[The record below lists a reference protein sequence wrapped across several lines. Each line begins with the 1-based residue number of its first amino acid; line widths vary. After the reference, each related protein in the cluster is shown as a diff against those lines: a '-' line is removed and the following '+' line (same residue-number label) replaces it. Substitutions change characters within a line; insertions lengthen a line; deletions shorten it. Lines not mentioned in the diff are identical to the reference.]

1 MRKKI
6 LLMTFLTLLLTA
18 MGTGALYAQDN
29 VVTIGTEEG
38 GYTPALSNCVPIRNN
53 YEQSI
58 SQQYY
63 WANEIGK
70 TSGTI
75 TSVSFMAGPQ
85 NGTSTDGIDDYPT
98 TRSLEVYM
106 KNVDETCFNTISDGS
121 LDKTMITL
129 STNDLV
135 FSGNITFIAEQWND
149 IEIPNGFEYDGRN
162 ILLCVV
168 DKTSSYIS
176 GVDAFFK
183 CFEWM
188 EIMEINQQNSVN
200 VSRSL
205 YKTNTSKTAHF
216 NPTSAIDKCSQ
227 SFNVPCVQF
236 TFEVPTQ
243 FEGEGTEESP
253 YIIADI
259 DDLSNLR
266 NKVNEGETYVGKY
279 FKLTEDIT
287 LTGEWTPIGNG
298 SRSSSTYTGNAFK
311 GVFDGNEK
319 TIDGLNIANGSSDE
333 TKGLFGVVDGGTV
346 KNLKLTNVDISTS
359 SKNVG
364 AAAGLMVN
372 NATIDKVEVSGTLE
386 APDGVGG
393 IVGRMIIDGT
403 ISNCT
408 NNAEVTA
415 TTAAGGIVGKAYYSA
430 LNKTMNITDCTN
442 KGNITGSYA
451 AGGIAALSAA
461 NISGCSNIA
470 VIASNEAGGIVGE
483 QIMYG
488 TINNNVNSG
497 LIKNINNDGFA
508 HGGIIGW
515 VRYHE
520 STTNYPLNGIINVTN
535 NTNTANIEATG
546 AAGGSGGIVGHIYNQ
561 ANVTGNTNKAEHIY
575 GGAFAAGIAGSL
587 QQENNNL
594 DIENT
599 TITVSNNISLT
610 SIENITV
617 AGLCK
622 NLFAYNNDAANF
634 VVKDNLSNPPV
645 AQIGDVAYETLQD
658 AFDAV
663 LDGETITLIDDVTV
677 SVATA
682 AYNDGTYIDG
692 VRYTGDKSFTVDFK
706 GKTVTDDGCVNDYLI
721 YINNKGEKASEITFT
736 NGTIVS
742 ANGCW
747 SAVCVNSSAATQNV
761 ELNLN
766 GMNITNSNDADYSGN
781 PVVRVRTLA
790 TVNVND
796 GTTITSN
803 GASYGVAAN
812 TDGSTININ
821 EGATIVQQNSG
832 TTAGNSVF
840 AAVGGKGVINIK
852 GGTITSDKFGVHTM
866 TTGTPVIN
874 ISGGTITAPVALKS
888 STNGGNGELATI
900 NVTGGTI
907 NGTLE
912 TYTDNGKIVVSGG
925 TFSVDPSD
933 YCADGFVPVENA
945 DGTFGVEKAPVASI
959 NGTKYTSLAEA
970 VAAAQAGDEIV
981 LIADVTTADG
991 VVITDK
997 NLTIDL
1003 NGKTYTV
1010 TEGASTNNRNFK
1022 INGTS
1027 VVTVKNGTMVAAG
1040 EYSSGAYGTIRTEGT
1055 ANVTLTGLKLYNYRG
1070 NGLNIKACT
1079 GTTVTIENTEI
1090 YANYG
1095 GGIESAGGTI
1105 VVNNGVTVEQ
1115 KGMYTAPY
1123 NSMAI
1128 SVNGG
1133 GKVTVNGGTF
1143 STECITA
1150 EEANN
1155 QGTSH
1160 GPWVAGVLNSGG
1172 TLIINDGTFS
1182 NDNFGENS
1190 LATYARGAIL
1200 ADTKAKVEIYG
1211 GTFNVLKNVIDIQNN
1226 LGDTNNNPSVL
1237 LAGGT
1242 YSADPT
1248 ISAQYGSNL
1257 ITLAEDYVA
1266 VENNDVWNVVK
1277 AAAKIGETKYATL
1290 EEAIDAAKDGEEID
1304 LLKSVELTSTL
1315 LLTKNN
1321 ILDGNGFRLTPA
1333 EDFTP
1338 DGNGAVIVL
1347 AANMSGYEANRTY
1360 TVKNL
1365 IIAEFSTPS
1374 RIVRANFC
1382 NATIQNCS
1390 FVNNNSESIITSAYA
1405 VLNVENN
1412 TFTDNTASFAVINV
1426 GSDVSDGT
1434 ALVAE
1439 ITGNKFYN
1447 NEAAIAGIFL
1457 ASSADVTDNH
1467 FKDNTHTGANANA
1480 AAILAGPYTGSMAY
1494 TVNINSNAFE
1504 NAMSKDG
1511 TALPSVFA
1519 EDWSANYG
1527 STTSFDLSLNYW
1539 DGNEPEA
1546 GTAYKTSGENPQVT
1560 VKSYYTTYT
1569 NKTLGGL
1576 IEYPQGDKP
1585 HAYVSETTIWGQTWT
1600 NAKESYVIKV
1610 LNAENEVMGT
1620 SALNTNLDVTM
1631 DGDVEVTWHIT
1642 LPGITDEDQYW
1653 IQEWIAQP
1661 NVNNMPAKVELWVDG
1676 VKVNEGPVQF
1686 NGPDNIN
1693 KIYAATADAEGKLIR
1708 FYNSIET
1715 IVNNEE
1721 NVNVVLVRDVTGSFE
1736 TFHNVTLYSGVEG
1749 GASIT
1754 NTYSADYTNFNKVI
1768 VKNGVTLNMD
1778 NVLSETTESVN
1789 TIEGTMNVVKVYYH
1803 SSDAKTEIKNGGKVT
1818 TGGMTIVRY
1827 NNNPESGIYIYGDG
1841 DDATIEFSCQGDAI
1855 GAYSGTFYAEDA
1867 VVETKGLRLDF
1878 KKENSEELDVYAQ
1891 INAQFVD
1898 TKLSVSSE
1906 LRLYK
1911 DAALTLNGATV
1922 TAGKVQ
1928 IRQNATPTINI
1939 ENSTIKANSVE
1950 NLTGATWN
1958 AVMDEDGYVTFVRT
1972 GLVGEGTEANPYLIN
1987 NLEDLVFFRDQ
1998 VNGGNN
2004 YAGKHVKLADNI
2016 DLSSIENW
2024 TPIGDITYDNKYQ
2037 PADNTKVFSGVFNG
2051 NDKVISNL
2059 TINRTVGGADT
2070 QANVGLFGIT
2080 GEGSVI
2086 KNLTLSDV
2094 NITTDGRNVGA
2105 LAGFAYKATLDNI
2118 TVNGKIN
2125 INGGNNVSGVA
2136 GMTRYHAMSATN
2148 IKVIGNDDSAI
2159 VGNNIVGGIFAEIAP
2174 NGSVQTFENLSVEN
2188 VAITGA
2194 SGVGGIVGL
2203 LTTGAVDNVT
2213 VKNVVL
2219 TGRTDYQGNA
2229 MGRIRLGSIAGL
2241 MGGQY
2246 ATIANVTVE
2255 NVTAMNLDNN
2265 QIEDLPIIGAN
2276 YDASSNATEAKIGD
2290 TYYATLAKAY
2300 DAAEANQTITILS
2313 NIETS
2318 ELIKV
2323 EKSVVIDLN
2332 GKTVTANCK
2341 KAFEVY
2347 ANATIKNGAIEA
2359 AQRCVDTRKA
2369 VELTLTD
2376 VTLIADEY
2384 TTHGNP
2390 QPLTIGGSENGTK
2403 VVMTNVNISA
2413 ADGYG
2418 IITFVETELTATIS
2432 TIGGY
2437 NALYVKPGSDNSTFN
2452 FVDSDLSGST
2462 VGNDVEGNSFSTI
2475 AVRANNVAV
2484 NVDAESTV
2492 TANGNHCYAISFKS
2506 SSQNEAATGSR
2517 VTVEGEITGNI
2528 LDAAPNGNTVKVKAE
2543 YADDLLAEGYA
2554 TTEADAND
2562 LVEVSGLAEAK
2573 IGDNY
2578 YETLAD
2584 AATAAQDGETI
2595 QLIWAEGNDPISMAA
2610 SFYGKNVTITGTAT
2624 VDWSKGNLFIGRGG
2638 VGNAT
2643 LTFNGAN
2650 LTSASDNASTGIHV
2664 SGREK
2669 NTNNKYDGTVNINN
2683 STIELDYLINKG
2695 TMTLDNNSTLT
2706 VKNGFSIG
2714 GRPASETES
2723 GEDATATI
2731 TLSNNSRVVVN
2742 KHNGMGLGYE
2752 AIGVMNIDATST
2764 FETTQAFLVTAK
2776 GTMNNAGTVEI
2787 TGTLTNEGNINFTD
2801 DAATLATTTEDLTIN
2816 YNLDPDKK
2824 VAYIDG
2830 VYKVVDKVYVAQI
2843 GEDNKFETLHEA
2855 FDAAQ
2860 DGDEIVVLKD
2870 IVLTE
2875 GITVAADKTVALDLN
2890 GKTITGTPAE
2900 AKAFAVITNKGN
2912 LTITDGTETEGKIVC
2927 DHKLAGSTGY
2937 AVNTITNSGTLT
2949 IVASTIQNTSTAS
2962 NQIGYAI
2969 DNNSTTGNTILVI
2982 EGDSKVTASGSGYY
2996 DGIRQFCNS
3005 ETNENSVTIKG
3016 GEVSSL
3022 WLQNPSD
3029 GSGTQNT
3036 KDVKGSFAINGG
3048 TLNNLY
3054 LEPSTQFAGAITGGH
3069 VGNISR
3075 FQTAEGRDLEGFITG
3090 GTFSVDPTAYCA
3102 QGYSA
3107 KDNEDGTYSV
3117 IMTSGTQEI
3126 ALALG
3131 WNWFSSY
3138 IDLSGET
3145 GLEKVQTALGTNG
3158 VQIKGKFN
3166 NNSSSYQ
3173 DLGNGTSAW
3182 IGDFDLSTKQMYMI
3196 NTSADVT
3203 MEITGNVVDREE
3215 TTISLGAGWNWI
3227 SYPLYETVDINEALA
3242 NHNTAADGDA
3252 IKTLDKT
3259 SVYYSTLDKWI
3270 GDLTELTPGQGYM
3283 YKSANATSFVYSAG
3297 SSRSAKSDAVSENK
3311 FWKSNANKFAN
3322 NMTVVAMLSIDGE
3335 IVNDNYEIAAFAN
3348 GECRGSARPVYVEEL
3363 DQYILFLTINGEDVQ
3378 ELTFKYYDVNYGT
3391 VYELNNRINYS
3402 NDAVLGSIDEPYMFN
3417 LGILNIEEATLSDIN
3432 IYPNPTTTG
3441 KEINLEAT
3449 CDKVEVFN
3457 ALGVKVAEYSN
3468 VDSID
3473 ALETAG
3479 IYVIRVTIDGDARN
3493 CRLVVK

>member
-1 MRKKI
+1 MRKKF

-29 VVTIGTEEG
+29 VVTIDGTVG
-38 GYTPALSNCVPIRNN
+38 GCTSTTSMYVPIYNN
-53 YEQSI
+53 EDYAI

-63 WANEIGK
+63 LADEIAKPEG
-70 TSGTI
+70 GTI
-75 TSVSFMAGPQ
+75 TSIAFQAADDAMFYIDRNLTIYMV
-85 NGTSTDGIDDYPT
+85 NTSDSKFSYANKN
-98 TRSLEVYM
+98 M
-106 KNVDETCFNTISDGS
+106 KQLNNEDI
-121 LDKTMITL
+121 
-129 STNDLV
+129 V
-135 FSGNITFIAEQWND
+135 FSSSVPLSENAGINIALTK
-149 IEIPNGFEYDGRN
+149 PFEYTGGN

-168 DKTSSYIS
+168 DNTGDNTGTYASETNGNGYKADY
-176 GVDAFFK
+176 FK
-183 CFEWM
+183 CFYWKE
-188 EIMEINQQNSVN
+188 ETNDAAYC
-200 VSRSL
+200 RSL
-205 YKTNTSKTAHF
+205 YKGNHNTNGGYDPTTSSSIAGI
-216 NPTSAIDKCSQ
+216 TST
-227 SFNVPCVQF
+227 NVPCVQF
-236 TFEVPTQ
+236 TFEAASTAQTYTYAEFNALIKDNGSYDGTADETVVILKDSERSYQNNKTAQFFIGATNVNITDPVETVNVTGVTFMFDDDDLENAYTSGELQIFAKDIEFTNCTFIGTAVSPWGKSNSENAETATFTNCIWQDLSGRYGVHQNRASELTVTGCTFENCERGIHTNSSTVASITITNNRFTGIGAEYGVLCLAENGNVGNATLNINGNTAEGQVFLRQLNTTTTYAQVSEILDTENNTYGTAYVNGSTEPAAPVAKIGDVEYATLQAAVDAAVDGDVVTLIADVTENEVLITQKADVDVTIDGNDKTFTGHMTIFGSGRHTGAETLTIQNVVFQAVDGKGECIASATNINGVNSYAHNVTIDGCSFKGNDTYSANNTFAIRFPSGGVGYDLTVKNCTADNKMFGLLWVTQVVGELIVDNCTAEGVKEGIVLTNTTKATITETTIDASNVAIRAGQTGAADGTINEFTFNNNTLKSDAIAIQLRGNATDANLSMEQNVVSGTTHISGNTAATNIAADANYWDGNENPTVDGTAVLVDSYYTDNTLNNL
-243 FEGEGTEESP
+243 ESIYGGEGTEANP
-253 YIIADI
+253 FTIANI
-259 DDLSNLR
+259 DALKMFRDR
-266 NKVNEGETYVGKY
+266 VNAGKDYSGKY
-279 FKLTEDIT
+279 FQLTSNIT
-287 LTGEWTPIGNG
+287 LTEAWTPIGNG
-298 SRSSSTYTGNAFK
+298 SRSGSTYTGNAFK

-346 KNLKLTNVDISTS
+346 KNFKLTNVNISTS

-372 NATIDKVEVSGTLE
+372 NATIDKVEVSGTLT

-408 NNAEVTA
+408 NNATVTA
-415 TTAAGGIVGKAYYSA
+415 TLTSAGAGGIVGKAYYSA
-430 LNKTMNITDCTN
+430 LNKIMSITNCTN
-442 KGNITGSYA
+442 NGAVTCGYA
-451 AGGIAALSAA
+451 AGGITALSAA
-461 NISGCSNIA
+461 NVSNCSNTATITA
-470 VIASNEAGGIVGE
+470 GTEGGGIIGE
-483 QIMYG
+483 QSMYG
-488 TINNNVNSG
+488 TVTGNTNSG
-497 LIKNINNDGFA
+497 LIKNNGTGGFGY
-508 HGGIIGW
+508 GGIIGW
-515 VRYHE
+515 VRY
-520 STTNYPLNGIINVTN
+520 SGNVTDYPLNGIINVTN

-546 AAGGSGGIVGHIYNQ
+546 STGGSGGIVGHIYNQ

-587 QQENNNL
+587 QQATGNL

-622 NLFAYNNDAANF
+622 DLFAYNNDAANF

-645 AQIGDVAYETLQD
+645 AKIGDVEYTTLQ
-658 AFDAV
+658 
-663 LDGETITLIDDVTV
+663 
-677 SVATA
+677 
-682 AYNDGTYIDG
+682 
-692 VRYTGDKSFTVDFK
+692 
-706 GKTVTDDGCVNDYLI
+706 
-721 YINNKGEKASEITFT
+721 
-736 NGTIVS
+736 
-742 ANGCW
+742 
-747 SAVCVNSSAATQNV
+747 
-761 ELNLN
+761 
-766 GMNITNSNDADYSGN
+766 
-781 PVVRVRTLA
+781 
-790 TVNVND
+790 
-796 GTTITSN
+796 
-803 GASYGVAAN
+803 
-812 TDGSTININ
+812 
-821 EGATIVQQNSG
+821 
-832 TTAGNSVF
+832 
-840 AAVGGKGVINIK
+840 
-852 GGTITSDKFGVHTM
+852 
-866 TTGTPVIN
+866 
-874 ISGGTITAPVALKS
+874 
-888 STNGGNGELATI
+888 
-900 NVTGGTI
+900 
-907 NGTLE
+907 
-912 TYTDNGKIVVSGG
+912 
-925 TFSVDPSD
+925 
-933 YCADGFVPVENA
+933 
-945 DGTFGVEKAPVASI
+945 
-959 NGTKYTSLAEA
+959 EA
-970 VAAAQAGDEIV
+970 V
-981 LIADVTTADG
+981 
-991 VVITDK
+991 
-997 NLTIDL
+997 N
-1003 NGKTYTV
+1003 
-1010 TEGASTNNRNFK
+1010 
-1022 INGTS
+1022 
-1027 VVTVKNGTMVAAG
+1027 
-1040 EYSSGAYGTIRTEGT
+1040 
-1055 ANVTLTGLKLYNYRG
+1055 
-1070 NGLNIKACT
+1070 
-1079 GTTVTIENTEI
+1079 
-1090 YANYG
+1090 
-1095 GGIESAGGTI
+1095 
-1105 VVNNGVTVEQ
+1105 
-1115 KGMYTAPY
+1115 
-1123 NSMAI
+1123 
-1128 SVNGG
+1128 
-1133 GKVTVNGGTF
+1133 
-1143 STECITA
+1143 
-1150 EEANN
+1150 
-1155 QGTSH
+1155 
-1160 GPWVAGVLNSGG
+1160 
-1172 TLIINDGTFS
+1172 
-1182 NDNFGENS
+1182 
-1190 LATYARGAIL
+1190 
-1200 ADTKAKVEIYG
+1200 
-1211 GTFNVLKNVIDIQNN
+1211 
-1226 LGDTNNNPSVL
+1226 
-1237 LAGGT
+1237 
-1242 YSADPT
+1242 
-1248 ISAQYGSNL
+1248 
-1257 ITLAEDYVA
+1257 
-1266 VENNDVWNVVK
+1266 
-1277 AAAKIGETKYATL
+1277 
-1290 EEAIDAAKDGEEID
+1290 AAKDGEEID

-1333 EDFTP
+1333 EGFTP

-1365 IIAEFSTPS
+1365 TIEGFSTPS

-1405 VLNVENN
+1405 VLNVEDN

-1467 FKDNTHTGANANA
+1467 FKDNTHTGDNANA

-1560 VKSYYTTYT
+1560 VKSYYRTYT
-1569 NKTLGGL
+1569 NKTLGDL
-1576 IEYPQGDKP
+1576 VEYPQGDKP

-1736 TFHNVTLYSGVEG
+1736 TFHNVTLYSGVKG

-1768 VKNGVTLNMD
+1768 VKNGVTLNM
-1778 NVLSETTESVN
+1778 NRVYSTTAESVN
-1789 TIEGTMNVVKVYYH
+1789 TIEGTMNVVGVYYH

-1867 VVETKGLRLDF
+1867 VVETKGLRLDY
-1878 KKENSEELDVYAQ
+1878 KKDNSEELDEYAQ
-1891 INAQFVD
+1891 INAKFVD

-1950 NLTGATWN
+1950 NLSGATWN

-1972 GLVGEGTEANPYLIN
+1972 GLAGEGTEANPYLIN

-2004 YAGKHVKLADNI
+2004 YAGKYVKLAADIN
-2016 DLSSIENW
+2016 LESENW
-2024 TPIGDITYDNKYQ
+2024 TPIGDITYDTKNNPYK
-2037 PADNTKVFSGVFNG
+2037 PADDTKVFSGVFDG
-2051 NDKVISNL
+2051 NDKVISKL

-2255 NVTAMNLDNN
+2255 NVTAMNLDNT

-2290 TYYATLAKAY
+2290 TYYATLQTAI
-2300 DAAEANQTITILS
+2300 AAVQNDETITLLIDTELS
-2313 NIETS
+2313 EMITIPNGKT
-2318 ELIKV
+2318 
-2323 EKSVVIDLN
+2323 VVLDLN
-2332 GKTVTANCK
+2332 GKTITGTDN
-2341 KAFEVY
+2341 
-2347 ANATIKNGAIEA
+2347 TTKNFSIIDN
-2359 AQRCVDTRKA
+2359 R
-2369 VELTLTD
+2369 
-2376 VTLIADEY
+2376 
-2384 TTHGNP
+2384 GN
-2390 QPLTIGGSENGTK
+2390 LTITDSSDPSTGK
-2403 VVMTNVNISA
+2403 
-2413 ADGYG
+2413 
-2418 IITFVETELTATIS
+2418 ITLTATTNSGWNRYSAVIANNPGGKLTIEAGTLEHLGGTDMAYGIDNLTNGKGTYAETVINGGTIKS
-2432 TIGGY
+2432 TYRGIRQFLNGIEAQNILTVNGGTIEGANKSILMQDPNK
-2437 NALYVKPGSDNSTFN
+2437 NANTGTLTVGESASLKGDVYL
-2452 FVDSDLSGST
+2452 FVEEGST
-2462 VGNDVEGNSFSTI
+2462 SW
-2475 AVRANNVAV
+2475 
-2484 NVDAESTV
+2484 
-2492 TANGNHCYAISFKS
+2492 
-2506 SSQNEAATGSR
+2506 
-2517 VTVEGEITGNI
+2517 
-2528 LDAAPNGNTVKVKAE
+2528 P
-2543 YADDLLAEGYA
+2543 
-2554 TTEADAND
+2554 
-2562 LVEVSGLAEAK
+2562 VEVSIAAGALEEGSEVMTANLPVGVDVQNINGTYSVVNVVAQ
-2573 IGDNY
+2573 IGDVKY
-2578 YETLAD
+2578 QSLAD
-2584 AATAAQDGETI
+2584 AATAAQSGETI

-2610 SFYGKNVTITGTAT
+2610 SFYGKDVTITGNAT
-2624 VDWSKGNLFIGRGG
+2624 VDWSKGNLFVGRGG
-2638 VGNAT
+2638 EGNAT
-2643 LTFNGAN
+2643 VTFDDAN

-2669 NTNNKYDGTVNINN
+2669 DTNNKYDGTLVIKNGSNIQ
-2683 STIELDYLINKG
+2683 LDYLIDRG
-2695 TMTLDNNSTLT
+2695 TITIDNATLT
-2706 VKNGFSIG
+2706 VKNGFGIA
-2714 GRPASETES
+2714 GRPATETV
-2723 GEDATATI
+2723 DNNPATATI
-2731 TLSNNSRVVVN
+2731 SLENGAKLIVNN
-2742 KHNGMGLGYE
+2742 HNGMGVGQAAIDPEGYG
-2752 AIGVMNIDATST
+2752 IMNIDAIST
-2764 FETTQAFLVTAK
+2764 FETTQNFNISAN
-2776 GTMNNAGTVEI
+2776 GTMNNAGTVKI
-2787 TGTLTNEGNINFTD
+2787 TGTLTNNGTINFTD

-2843 GEDNKFETLHEA
+2843 GEDNKFETLQEA

-2949 IVASTIQNTSTAS
+2949 IVAGTIQNTSTAS

-3107 KDNEDGTYSV
+3107 KDNGDGTYSV

-3145 GLEKVQTALGTNG
+3145 GLEKVQTALGTYG

-3196 NTSADVT
+3196 NTSAAVT
-3203 MEITGNVVDREE
+3203 MEIEGDVVDREE

-3227 SYPLYETVDINEALA
+3227 SYPLYETLDINEALA
-3242 NHNTAADGDA
+3242 NHNTATDGDA

-3363 DQYILFLTINGEDVQ
+3363 DQHILFLTINGEDVQ

-3473 ALETAG
+3473 AIETAG